1 MGQLTITQTIA
12 GTLDEAISKTFKT
25 SIPCSSG
32 SDFTHTIGATWT
44 GIASTSQFST
54 YQTIVLLNT
63 GSFDALYRVYDG
75 TNYARGT
82 LPAGRGIVIH
92 LSSLLAHG
100 GATTNT
106 NKTLAVWASASTSI
120 RVITLY

>member
-12 GTLDEAISKTFKT
+12 GTLDEAISRTFKT
-25 SIPCSSG
+25 SLPCSNG
-32 SDFTHTIGATWT
+32 MDITNTIGAAWT
-44 GIASTSQFST
+44 IVATTNNFT
-54 YQTIVLLNT
+54 PHQTIILYNSGAV
-63 GSFDALYRVYDG
+63 DALYRVYDV
-75 TNYARGT
+75 TNYGRGS

-92 LSSLLAHG
+92 LSTILAHG

-106 NKTLAVWASASTSI
+106 PKVLSVWAATSTSI